1 MSMQGRKLFTDV
13 RLEFQIK
20 VQSLVI
26 FIKNGNILPTISR
39 MKFQRRRE
47 SNIKRFF
54 NEQKCQSAIKK
65 IALKNRETS
74 GSMIRLFGQ
83 KRAKVV

>member
-1 MSMQGRKLFTDV
+1 MSMQERKLFTDV

-26 FIKNGNILPTISR
+26 FIKNGNILPAISR

-54 NEQKCQSAIKK
+54 NEQICQSAIKK